1 MLKTIAVAGT
11 ILVLALSGCGYAGS
25 RVDIDAEKAAIEEM
39 LADWLEATNTP
50 GAEGAEAF
58 VSFVMEGAVWLP
70 PNSVRV
76 DGRAGVHALILPF
89 TEAKDFSEDWQVAN
103 IEVASDGKTAYV
115 IGTYE
120 FSLKDAAG
128 NSVSETGNFLD
139 ILKKQADSSWKCAVA
154 TWSSD
159 QPVGGVTE

>member
-1 MLKTIAVAGT
+1 MTRVVFALVAVSA
-11 ILVLALSGCGYAGS
+11 LALAGCASSES
-25 RVDIDAEKAAIEEM
+25 RVDIDAEKVAIEEM

-58 VSFVMEGAVWLP
+58 ISFVMEDAIWLP

-76 DGRAGVHALILPF
+76 DGRAGVHGLILPF

-120 FSLKDAAG
+120 FSLKDAGG

-139 ILKKQADSSWKCAVA
+139 ILKKQVDGSWKCAVA

-159 QPVGGVTE
+159 QPAGGAAE